1 MWMVVSSQVAA
12 VRIDASETVASR
24 KTRDS
29 QVVGAQSSLSRPLP
43 WTGSSRCRW
52 IDTGTSSPPRGE
64 PEPRDRGVR
73 RCVSP
78 VRSYLPGSA
87 GRAPCSIGRVRLV
100 GVSSQWEVLATGTR
114 ALGSAVMPGT
124 LFSCARSWFSI
135 KGQSEAP
142 SAAVLLDAQDPRRP
156 APPPPGLT
164 PTGAGLSCKASQ
176 PLWLE
181 EAPRRDPRRRL
192 RHHAERQSSLADKA
206 RAIDAANTR
215 HRPAPRLPW
224 LVDVGRVAGV
234 LPGSAGRRARRFD
247 RRRGRIVRADGVTP
261 SRCGSSGRK
270 DRGAARR
277 RGDCWR
283 AARRQRG
290 RGRRARVRRCAAR
303 GHGGRWRVGRRQRG
317 WGRRAR
323 VRRCAACRHGDRSRA
338 RWRRRRER
346 QVSGLTV
353 LESSVCFGLEPEYAT
368 RRWSACSG

>member
-100 GVSSQWEVLATGTR
+100 GVSSQWEVVATGTR

-164 PTGAGLSCKASQ
+164 PTGQPGVFSDRSAEIVAKRVGPGWLVVQSQSAALARGGSSARSASAA
-176 PLWLE
+176 PPSRRAPKL
-181 EAPRRDPRRRL
+181 PRRQGPSDRRREHAASPGAASTVARGCRPRRRG
-192 RHHAERQSSLADKA
+192 AAGFSGSSS
-206 RAIDAANTR
+206 AAL
-215 HRPAPRLPW
+215 RPATRT
-224 LVDVGRVAGV
+224 DSEG
-234 LPGSAGRRARRFD
+234 
-247 RRRGRIVRADGVTP
+247 
-261 SRCGSSGRK
+261 
-270 DRGAARR
+270 R
-277 RGDCWR
+277 RGDAVTVRKFRSQGPWR
-283 AARRQRG
+283 CPPAR
-290 RGRRARVRRCAAR
+290 
-303 GHGGRWRVGRRQRG
+303 
-317 WGRRAR
+317 
-323 VRRCAACRHGDRSRA
+323 
-338 RWRRRRER
+338 
-346 QVSGLTV
+346 
-353 LESSVCFGLEPEYAT
+353 
-368 RRWSACSG
+368 